1 MTQGSGRGRVA
12 RAGKGDMGRASGLK
26 RWSGLIGAAVALIAA
41 QGSSPEAL
49 GAPADAAGPSPTD
62 PAAAVAAASPGQN
75 GGGPAS
81 ETPKADAGGGYFYD
95 HAGRRDPFAPIIQ
108 LEGKSRGG
116 ENVTLPPLE
125 RVSVSEINLIG
136 IMWGGFGY
144 TAMVQTPDG
153 KGYTIRQGTRVGPN
167 DGVVTLV
174 TESTVVVREQFSDA
188 YGNKQVR
195 QHVKHLR
202 QKQGAE

>member
-1 MTQGSGRGRVA
+1 MKRGSGLTRRG
-12 RAGKGDMGRASGLK
+12 
-26 RWSGLIGAAVALIAA
+26 GLIGAAMAFVAV
-41 QGSSPEAL
+41 QGSSPEVF
-49 GAPADAAGPSPTD
+49 GAPAE
-62 PAAAVAAASPGQN
+62 PATAVAGAPSGQA
-75 GGGPAS
+75 GGGPVS
-81 ETPKADAGGGYFYD
+81 EPPKAEAGGGYFYD
-95 HAGRRDPFAPIIQ
+95 HGGRRDPFAPIIQ
-108 LEGKSRGG
+108 LEGKPRIG

-125 RVSVSEINLIG
+125 RVNVSEINLIG

-153 KGYTIRQGTRVGPN
+153 KGYTIRQGSRVGPN

-174 TESTVVVREQFSDA
+174 TENTVVVREQFSDA